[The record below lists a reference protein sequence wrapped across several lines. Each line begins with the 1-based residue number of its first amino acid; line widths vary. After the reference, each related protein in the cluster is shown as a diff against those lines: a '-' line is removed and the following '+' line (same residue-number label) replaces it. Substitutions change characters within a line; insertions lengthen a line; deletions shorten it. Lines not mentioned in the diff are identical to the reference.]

1 MKDFKPAQLF
11 NDVSQG
17 PQDCSAYWVIAQD
30 GVKIRLGLWKSKV
43 PKGTIFICPGYSE
56 YIEKYG
62 KTAKLFSHY
71 GYNCVALDWRGHG
84 LSDRLTPNPLLGY
97 VETFSD
103 YLKDF
108 DAIIDWA
115 IKFDIPKPWFVLG
128 HSMGGTIM
136 LRHLYKNRYFKAA
149 AFSCPMW
156 GIKLNP
162 ALRIFAYIYG
172 NLARILKMD
181 KNFAPTRSEK
191 GYIDEH
197 FDKNALTNDPEMWQ
211 YLREQVA
218 RYPALKLGGPSVR
231 WVNSA
236 LQETYML
243 SKLPSPKIPCITFLA
258 EDERIVDP
266 DRINDRMKIWPA
278 GVLHF
283 MQSARHEVLM
293 EDIVTQEYITQKIA
307 NFFTANND
315 LVTD

>member
-30 GVKIRLGLWKSKV
+30 GVKIRVGLWKAKV
-43 PKGTIFICPGYSE
+43 PTGTIFICPGYSE

-136 LRHLYKNRYFKAA
+136 LRHLICRR
-149 AFSCPMW
+149 S
-156 GIKLNP
+156 LV
-162 ALRIFAYIYG
+162 LRCTVLI
-172 NLARILKMD
+172 LA
-181 KNFAPTRSEK
+181 
-191 GYIDEH
+191 
-197 FDKNALTNDPEMWQ
+197 
-211 YLREQVA
+211 
-218 RYPALKLGGPSVR
+218 
-231 WVNSA
+231 
-236 LQETYML
+236 
-243 SKLPSPKIPCITFLA
+243 
-258 EDERIVDP
+258 
-266 DRINDRMKIWPA
+266 
-278 GVLHF
+278 
-283 MQSARHEVLM
+283 QS
-293 EDIVTQEYITQKIA
+293 
-307 NFFTANND
+307 
-315 LVTD
+315 